1 MVAISDFP
9 EGYDPRHFYI
19 FFPGVSTSLEIFASV
34 DFCGLW
40 MHGDTAST
48 SPTTEYLV
56 EWADRVVIV
65 SYPPNGCLIIPLSSS
80 HQK

>member
-9 EGYDPRHFYI
+9 KGYDRGHFYKI
-19 FFPGVSTSLEIFASV
+19 FPGVSTSHEIFVSV

-40 MHGDTAST
+40 MHGDTA
-48 SPTTEYLV
+48 PTFPTKEYLV

-65 SYPPNGCLIIPLSSS
+65 SYP
-80 HQK
+80 